1 MTTNQ
6 DELRN
11 ECWQQYQSG
20 LDYQRRNGVTD
31 DTLKAYRF
39 YEGDQWYGLE
49 SADESMPVYNFIMP
63 LVKYKTAMIALN
75 NMTITYSAP
84 SSDQRQRQIAS
95 ALNQLAMERWERAK
109 MDSVCWQVVR
119 KAAIAGEC
127 FLYFY
132 DGQGGCQ
139 VIDNTDV
146 FLADEQQSDLDKQ
159 PYILFRE
166 RRIVDEVKKTA
177 AKNGV
182 GASQA
187 SLIQPDEDDSGYT
200 DESIK
205 KCTCIL
211 KLWLADDGLHFIRC
225 TRNAIVQPEQVI
237 KGLYSYPVAR
247 LIFNSQYGTA
257 RGKGEVLPLIPNQI
271 EVNRSLARRL
281 INGKLTAYSR
291 LIYSSERVLNP
302 KALTEV
308 GSAIEVESGGV
319 SSINDAVGYLSPSP
333 MSSDAA
339 SITTEL
345 METTRELAGAGDA
358 ALGNFNPE
366 LASGV
371 AIIAVRDQAALP
383 LNEQTAAFKQMVED
397 VALIWYSLWA
407 AYNPLGLTVSY
418 DGVETLIQ
426 PDELRELR
434 PNIRVDVSSANPFSK
449 YAREQSLGELFQMG
463 AITFDEY
470 VWALDDDSSVPK
482 TKLKEIIKMRG
493 AVAAQA
499 DQQQIDEF
507 ARRVREETSAK

>member
-1 MTTNQ
+1 M
-6 DELRN
+6 
-11 ECWQQYQSG
+11 
-20 LDYQRRNGVTD
+20 
-31 DTLKAYRF
+31 
-39 YEGDQWYGLE
+39 
-49 SADESMPVYNFIMP
+49 
-63 LVKYKTAMIALN
+63 
-75 NMTITYSAP
+75 
-84 SSDQRQRQIAS
+84 
-95 ALNQLAMERWERAK
+95 
-109 MDSVCWQVVR
+109 
-119 KAAIAGEC
+119 
-127 FLYFY
+127 
-132 DGQGGCQ
+132 
-139 VIDNTDV
+139 
-146 FLADEQQSDLDKQ
+146 
-159 PYILFRE
+159 
-166 RRIVDEVKKTA
+166 
-177 AKNGV
+177 
-182 GASQA
+182 
-187 SLIQPDEDDSGYT
+187 
-200 DESIK
+200 
-205 KCTCIL
+205 
-211 KLWLADDGLHFIRC
+211 
-225 TRNAIVQPEQVI
+225 
-237 KGLYSYPVAR
+237 
-247 LIFNSQYGTA
+247 
-257 RGKGEVLPLIPNQI
+257 
-271 EVNRSLARRL
+271 
-281 INGKLTAYSR
+281 
-291 LIYSSERVLNP
+291 
-302 KALTEV
+302 
-308 GSAIEVESGGV
+308 